1 MLKPDNAQV
10 GSVFTKGQKL
20 LVLRNEKY
28 YDGEIE
34 NIRVDEVDYDKYEK
48 VETTTEIGLKI
59 YSTCKITKDC
69 RIKFIT

>member
-1 MLKPDNAQV
+1 M

-48 VETTTEIGLKI
+48 VSTTTEIGLKI
-59 YSTCKITKDC
+59 LSTCKITKDC
-69 RIKFIT
+69 KFKFIT